1 MPVPVVDSSTALP
14 TEVDVVVVGSGAAA
28 LTGAFTAAVNGL
40 TVLVLEKTRHLGGT
54 CAYAGAGLWFPG
66 NRVLARS
73 GVEDT
78 AEAGLTYFRSVVGD
92 RTPREVQE
100 AFVGTGSEL
109 VEFLEDVGE
118 LEFQYLP
125 FPDYYNAPGRAK
137 PTGRSICPK
146 PIEGSSLGAGLE
158 YLRPTTGA
166 DKFDVDEPRELLTGG
181 QSLIGQLLLALDKT
195 GNVDIRVESPME
207 SLVREDDTL
216 VGVVAAGGQTV
227 RARRGVLVGAGGYDN
242 DPVRRRELHGVP
254 TTNWT
259 ACPTGGN
266 TGDALAALQAV
277 GGAVD
282 LLDEA
287 WWCPGILFPNG
298 RAAFLPIVR
307 GGIFVGPDGR
317 RFTNESMPYDQAG
330 HDMLAKVREFGP
342 DSEFWWVFDSSKE
355 DAPGVCI
362 PSLVIDEFVGTPYL
376 RSADTVEELAAEI
389 GVSVDGFRETIELFN
404 QNAASG
410 IDTEFHRGEDD
421 YDLHFGQGEGPNS
434 QLIPIERGPFRA
446 VRVVLS
452 DLGTK
457 GGAVAGSSA
466 EVRDTDGNA
475 IKGLY
480 AVGNSA
486 SSVAGH
492 VYPGPGTPIASGM
505 VFAYR
510 AVKAILSAD
519 AVTVRGGAAV
529 GS

>member
-1 MPVPVVDSSTALP
+1 MPVPVVDTSTVLP
-14 TEVDVVVVGSGAAA
+14 AEVDVVVVGSGAAA

-40 TVLVLEKTRHLGGT
+40 SVLVLEKTRHLGGT

-73 GVEDT
+73 GVDDS
-78 AEAGLTYFRSVVGD
+78 AEAGLTYLKSVVGD
-92 RTPREVQE
+92 RTPSDVQE
-100 AFVGTGSEL
+100 AFVGTGAEV
-109 VEFLEDVGE
+109 VEFLEDRG

-125 FPDYYNAPGRAK
+125 FPDYYDAPGRAK
-137 PTGRSICPK
+137 PTGRSICPS

-166 DKFDVDEPRELLTGG
+166 DKFDVDEPRDVLTGG

-195 GNVDIRVESPME
+195 GNAEIRVESPME
-207 SLVREDDTL
+207 SLVREGDTV

-242 DPVRRRELHGVP
+242 DPVRRRELHDVP

-259 ACPTGGN
+259 SCPPGGN
-266 TGDALAALQAV
+266 TGDALEALQAV
-277 GGAVD
+277 GAAVD

-330 HDMLAKVREFGP
+330 HNMLAKVREFGQ

-355 DAPGVCI
+355 DAPGVCV
-362 PSLVIDEFVGTPYL
+362 PSLVVDEFVGTPYL
-376 RSADTVEELAAEI
+376 RSADTVEGLAAEI
-389 GVSVDGFRETIELFN
+389 GVSVDGLRETIELFN
-404 QNAASG
+404 KNASIG

-434 QLIPIERGPFRA
+434 QLIPIEHGPFRA

-457 GGAVAGSSA
+457 GGAVTGASA
-466 EVRDTDGNA
+466 EVRDTDGNT
-475 IKGLY
+475 INGLY
-480 AVGNSA
+480 AVGGSA
-486 SSVAGH
+486 SSVAGN
-492 VYPGPGTPIASGM
+492 VYPGPGTPIGSGM

-510 AVKAILSAD
+510 AVNAMLATD
-519 AVTVRGGAAV
+519 AFTVSEDAAV